1 MSANS
6 NQNDKNNEGKNR
18 AVDIRIHD
26 QKSAFWSGFR
36 EGAGAPAWV
45 LFAGMI
51 GFGALGRSN
60 GMDVWFTT
68 AITFSIF
75 ALPGQVV
82 LVEMLSMG
90 ATSFAAALAV
100 AFTATR
106 FLTMTLTIFPQLHSK
121 HRNKSN
127 LMAVHVLAM
136 SSWAS
141 CMRNFPGVPREYR
154 YAYFIG
160 LGMSC
165 WLIAI
170 PGTVIGFLV
179 AGFVPKAIAY
189 GLLFINPLFFLL
201 TFVDVVVPMNRLAI
215 LMGGV
220 TGTILYLYFPSE
232 SLLISG
238 LGCGTL
244 AYLWD
249 VYWRRK
255 NRTYI
260 NKS

>member
-1 MSANS
+1 MPI
-6 NQNDKNNEGKNR
+6 QTPRFD
-18 AVDIRIHD
+18 IHD
-26 QKSAFWSGFR
+26 RNSAFWSGFR
-36 EGAGAPAWV
+36 HGAGAPAWV

-60 GMDVWFTT
+60 GLDIWFTS
-68 AITFSIF
+68 AITFFIF

-82 LVEMLSMG
+82 LVELISMG

-106 FLTMTLTIFPQLHSK
+106 FLTMTLTIFPQLDTK

-127 LMAVHVLAM
+127 FLAVHVLAM

-141 CMRNFPGVPREYR
+141 CMRDFPNIARQYR
-154 YAYFIG
+154 YAYFVG
-160 LGMSC
+160 LGVSC
-165 WLIAI
+165 WVIAV
-170 PGTVIGFLV
+170 PGTMIGYLV

-201 TFVDVVVPMNRLAI
+201 TFVGVALPMNRLAI
-215 LMGGV
+215 LLGGV
-220 TGTILYLYFPSE
+220 VGTILYLYLPSE

-249 VYWRRK
+249 VYRRRAH
-255 NRTYI
+255 RTQRTSI
-260 NKS
+260 GG